1 MNPVFLSIIMPALNE
16 EKNILSAV
24 NNTLKAF
31 EAFKLDGEIVIIN
44 DGSSDKTSELV
55 KGLMSKESNRVCL
68 VDHQT
73 PQGIGASFW
82 DGVLNA
88 RGEIVCML
96 PGDNENDPCEIFR
109 YLKLLDE
116 VDMVVPFVYNKR
128 DRTLFRN
135 MLSSFLLMILN
146 STFGTSFNYPH
157 GTVLYRRSILSDID
171 HRSSSFF
178 FQADILIR
186 LAKRGYLFAEAPY
199 RLGSRKIGKSKAT
212 TFSNSLRVIKEYL
225 KLVYDI
231 YFGKKEKSKRY
242 KFVKD
247 CASAQRYGKDLD

>member
-1 MNPVFLSIIMPALNE
+1 MSPVFLSIIMPALNE
-16 EKNILSAV
+16 QKNILSAI

-31 EAFKLDGEIVIIN
+31 EAFKVDGEIVIIN
-44 DGSSDKTSELV
+44 DGSSDKTLELV
-55 KGLMSKESNRVCL
+55 KELMSKEGNRIRL
-68 VDHQT
+68 INHET
-73 PQGIGASFW
+73 PQGIGVSFW
-82 DGVLNA
+82 DGILNA

-96 PGDNENDPCEIFR
+96 PGDDENDPYEIFR

-116 VDMVVPFVYNKR
+116 VDMVIPFVYNKR

-135 MLSSFLLMILN
+135 ILSFFLLKILN

-157 GTVLYRRSILSDID
+157 GTVLYRRSILSDLD
-171 HRSSSFF
+171 YRSSSFF

-186 LAKRGYLFAEAPY
+186 LAKRGYLFAEVPY

-212 TFSNSLRVIKEYL
+212 TFSNSLQVIKEYL

-242 KFVKD
+242 KFTQG
-247 CASAQRYGKDLD
+247 CASAQRYKKS